1 MACPPYQTMAYPP
14 YQPIKAYHYIEIE
27 VNAGNNMVGHFLGRG
42 KKGFDPLEIK
52 EQRVNGNT
60 VTIYFKIV
68 PNFRRCQIYVNN
80 MYSRL
85 EKQLA
90 KIHKRTCKNKKYD
103 KSKEENRYTLKKQ
116 DVFNYTYEIH
126 GHHVPFV
133 IGKGGRFL
141 KHLETKYNCTLV
153 FKKGKKKTDRTK
165 LFISSHYIINI
176 KNLIS
181 DIKSKILNFAMIKK
195 PRDLTHY
202 TSSSIFNS
210 KNYFKKAKQ
219 AATSKISDWGS
230 RCLHNPHTRIGK
242 AFVKNRYFD
251 SDEYGE

>member
-1 MACPPYQTMAYPP
+1 MEYPS
-14 YQPIKAYHYIEIE
+14 YQPIKALHYIEIV
-27 VNAGNNMVGHFLGRG
+27 VNVGINMVGHFLGRG

-60 VTIYFKIV
+60 VTICFKKVAYFL
-68 PNFRRCQIYVNN
+68 RCKRDVNV
-80 MYSRL
+80 MYCHL
-85 EKQLA
+85 EEKLA
-90 KIHKRTCKNKKYD
+90 KIHIKTCKNKKYD

-181 DIKSKILNFAMIKK
+181 DIKSKILKFAMIMK

-202 TSSSIFNS
+202 TSSSLLDS
-210 KNYFKKAKQ
+210 KHAFEKAKQ
-219 AATSKISDWGS
+219 AATSKINHWSS
-230 RCLHNPHTRIGK
+230 KCLHNPHTRIGK
-242 AFVKNRYFD
+242 RFVIKHYL
-251 SDEYGE
+251 SGDEYDE

>member
-1 MACPPYQTMAYPP
+1 MEYPLFN
-14 YQPIKAYHYIEIE
+14 IRNAYHHLQIV
-27 VNAGNNMVGHFLGRG
+27 VNVGINIAGHFIGKGR
-42 KKGFDPLEIK
+42 KGFIPLEIK
-52 EQRVNGNT
+52 EQRLNGNT
-60 VTIYFKIV
+60 VTICFKNVAYFL
-68 PNFRRCQIYVNN
+68 RCKRDVNV
-80 MYSRL
+80 MYCDL
-85 EKQLA
+85 EEKLA
-90 KIHKRTCKNKKYD
+90 KIHNRTCKNKKYD

-181 DIKSKILNFAMIKK
+181 DIKSKILKFAMIMK

-202 TSSSIFNS
+202 TSSSLLDS
-210 KNYFKKAKQ
+210 KHAFEKEKQ
-219 AATSKISDWGS
+219 AATSKIEPWSI
-230 RCLHNPHTRIGK
+230 RCLHDPHTKFGK
-242 AFVKNRYFD
+242 AHVLLTYFNGE
-251 SDEYGE
+251 EYNE